1 MNKYIENLYKVLFEP
16 ATAFETLKDDT
27 TMAVAVFTVLW
38 TNIFP
43 YFPKHSLGSG
53 FGGEFIYVIKLIFTL
68 FCILLFWFVTALF
81 FEFAA
86 KAFGKSGEIRTLL
99 KLSSYSFLPYIF
111 LPSFE
116 LIKKFSQTGY
126 FWGTKLEILLF
137 LWVIFIYS
145 QALRKTY
152 DLKISSSFILIFLPF
167 VAFGF
172 AIMWLIGSAF
182 NLGYI
187 YYV

>member
-1 MNKYIENLYKVLFEP
+1 MNNYFENLYKVLFEP
-16 ATAFETLKDDT
+16 QTAFETLKNDT
-27 TMAVAVFTVLW
+27 PMSVAVFTIIW

-43 YFPKHSLGSG
+43 FLTRNSLSSG
-53 FGGEFIYVIKLIFTL
+53 FGGEFLFFTKLIFSMIS
-68 FCILLFWFVTALF
+68 ILLFWFISALF

-99 KLSSYSFLPYIF
+99 TLSSFSFLPYVF
-111 LPSFE
+111 LPCFE
-116 LIKKFSQTGY
+116 LMKKFSKTGY
-126 FWGTKLEILLF
+126 FWGTKFEILLF
-137 LWVIFIYS
+137 LWVIFLYS

-152 DLKISSSFILIFLPF
+152 DLKFSSSFILIFLPLT
-167 VAFGF
+167 AFGF
-172 AIMWLIGSAF
+172 AVMWLIGSAF

>member
-1 MNKYIENLYKVLFEP
+1 MSKYFENLYKVLFEP
-16 ATAFETLKDDT
+16 QTVFETLKDYT
-27 TMAVAVFTVLW
+27 PMSLAVFTVIW
-38 TNIFP
+38 TNVIPFIS
-43 YFPKHSLGSG
+43 KNSMSSG
-53 FGGEFIYVIKLIFTL
+53 FGGEFLYFIKLIFSM
-68 FCILLFWFVTALF
+68 IAVLLFWFIAALF

-86 KAFGKSGEIRTLL
+86 KAFGKSGQIRTLL
-99 KLSSYSFLPYIF
+99 ALSSYSFLPYIF

-137 LWVIFIYS
+137 LWVIYLYA

-152 DLKISSSFILIFLPF
+152 DLKNSSSFILIFLPAA
-167 VAFGF
+167 AFCF
-172 AIMWLIGSAF
+172 SFMWLIGTAF

-187 YYV
+187 YNV